1 MIKVS
6 VFYPNHD
13 GSTFDLAYYLDKH
26 MPMVRRLLGDAC
38 KRSEVEEGLAG
49 GAPGQPPNYRAAAHM
64 YFDSVDAFQSA
75 FGPHANTILADVP
88 NYTNI
93 APMLQ
98 ISAVRA

>member
-6 VFYPNHD
+6 VLYPNND
-13 GSTFDLAYYLDKH
+13 DNTFDFAYYLDQH
-26 MPMVRRLLGDAC
+26 MPMVQRLVGDAC
-38 KRSEVEEGLAG
+38 KGSEVEEGLAG
-49 GAPGQPPNYRAAAHM
+49 GAPGQPPAYRAAAHM
-64 YFDSVDAFQSA
+64 YFDSVEAFQSA
-75 FGPHANTILADVP
+75 FGPHANAILADVP